1 MGGNSDIVPQG
12 FQEVVK
18 LGMITDRLSFSVAL
32 VSFRPLIGSPEDEF
46 RMDPV
51 PSESDLIKF
60 VFLCTYSQRDLPVLL
75 RRGGINLS
83 FQGL

>member
-18 LGMITDRLSFSVAL
+18 SGVITDRLSFSVAL
-32 VSFRPLIGSPEDEF
+32 VSFRLLIGSPEDGF

-51 PSESDLIKF
+51 SSESDLIKF
-60 VFLCTYSQRDLPVLL
+60 VFPLYLFSEGSSCFT
-75 RRGGINLS
+75 
-83 FQGL
+83 

>member
-18 LGMITDRLSFSVAL
+18 LGVITDHLSFSVTL

-46 RMDPV
+46 WMDPV
-51 PSESDLIKF
+51 SSESDLIKF
-60 VFLCTYSQRDLPVLL
+60 VFPLYLFSEGSSCFT
-75 RRGGINLS
+75 
-83 FQGL
+83 

>member
-18 LGMITDRLSFSVAL
+18 SGVITDCLSFSVAL
-32 VSFRPLIGSPEDEF
+32 VSFRPLIGSPEDGF

-51 PSESDLIKF
+51 SSESDLIKF
-60 VFLCTYSQRDLPVLL
+60 VFPLYLFSE
-75 RRGGINLS
+75 GS
-83 FQGL
+83 FCFT